1 MVIDPERIESV
12 KAGTVAAIIGTGIS
26 FMFVVFDTLLMGQEV
41 TQACLFHAIQRLAVA
56 AVCCFLFGVTY
67 RYIVRQDPNPHLK
80 SGAVGAFALTRSLG
94 QLETVELSAL
104 SMDQALPVAL
114 PIAESFGLFLTVR
127 LVLDWGLKQ
136 QWFQP
141 FSSNTEKT

>member
-1 MVIDPERIESV
+1 MVMDPERIESV
-12 KAGTVAAIIGTGIS
+12 KAGTVAAIIGTAIS
-26 FMFVVFDTLLMGQEV
+26 FVFVVFDTWLMGQGF
-41 TQACLFHAIQRLAVA
+41 TQAWLLHAIQRLAVA
-56 AVCCFLFGVTY
+56 VVCCFLFGVTY

-94 QLETVELSAL
+94 QLETLELSAL
-104 SMDQALPVAL
+104 SMDQALPIAL

-141 FSSNTEKT
+141 FASNPKST

>member
-1 MVIDPERIESV
+1 MVMDPERIESV
-12 KAGTVAAIIGTGIS
+12 KAGTVAAIIGTAIS
-26 FMFVVFDTLLMGQEV
+26 FVFVVFDTWLMGQGF
-41 TQACLFHAIQRLAVA
+41 TQAWLLHAIQRLAVA

-94 QLETVELSAL
+94 QLETLELSAL
-104 SMDQALPVAL
+104 SMDQALPIAL

-141 FSSNTEKT
+141 FASNPKST